1 MKQQL
6 LVFKNNPDGGW
17 NNDNYSK
24 LYELILSKYN
34 WRPDDLA
41 TFGSFGDARITFD
54 LFLACFEKRTF
65 NNNQSKKY
73 KLESDFGYIDNSEQ
87 LCKFLQYK
95 ENYICISLVVTDDC
109 VTVKEMGQDIEDAG
123 HYVAYSRINQ
133 NKWRKMD
140 SGNTVKDYY
149 FNNIIKECPENRK
162 LYVYGLFILKDIML

>member
-1 MKQQL
+1 MIWL
-6 LVFKNNPDGGW
+6 NLVV
-17 NNDNYSK
+17 
-24 LYELILSKYN
+24 LEMQV
-34 WRPDDLA
+34 
-41 TFGSFGDARITFD
+41 TFD
-54 LFLACFEKRTF
+54 LFLSCFEKRTF
-65 NNNQSKKY
+65 NNNQSNKY

-140 SGNTVKDYY
+140 SGNTVKDDY
-149 FNNIIKECPENRK
+149 FNNIIKECPENMK
-162 LYVYGLFILKDIML
+162 LYVYGLFILKDILL